1 MSHLSLLP
9 SSAYVIPE
17 RRGRQDNNVNG
28 TSSSRD
34 RLRPSL
40 RATPPPQS
48 TVAITLSA
56 ACSQQTAAGLRHS
69 SDCDRRLSRPK
80 ECAIKDTGTLHHLK
94 PARENETSEN
104 RRRREGTSGKC
115 HGGHALGSRVPQ
127 ARLGS
132 SGHVLSESS
141 QPAMEA
147 RPPSKRGGGGGGGG
161 GYWVSASS
169 LQRL

>member
-1 MSHLSLLP
+1 MLTVLPHHVTDYAPACARPLPLSPRSQLRSQRP
-9 SSAYVIPE
+9 V
-17 RRGRQDNNVNG
+17 V
-28 TSSSRD
+28 SR
-34 RLRPSL
+34 
-40 RATPPPQS
+40 
-48 TVAITLSA
+48 
-56 ACSQQTAAGLRHS
+56 AAGLRHS